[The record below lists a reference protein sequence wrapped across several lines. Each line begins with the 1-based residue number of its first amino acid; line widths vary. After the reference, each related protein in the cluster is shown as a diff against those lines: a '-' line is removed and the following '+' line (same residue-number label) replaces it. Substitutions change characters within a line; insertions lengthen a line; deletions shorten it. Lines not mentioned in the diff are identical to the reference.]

1 MTAPIVV
8 ERRIAAPPSV
18 VYRYFTE
25 SDLWARW
32 QGIGADVDGDV
43 GGIFRLSMANGM
55 TARGQF
61 VELVPHSRIVF
72 TWGWVDHP
80 GLPPGSSTV
89 EVDLAGDD
97 DGTVLTLTHRDLPA
111 DEIELHT
118 AGWNHYIPRLD
129 KAASGGDPGTDAG
142 L

>member
-1 MTAPIVV
+1 MSTPIVV

-32 QGIGADVDGDV
+32 QGNGADVDGDV

-89 EVDLAGDD
+89 EVDLTGDD
-97 DGTVLTLTHRDLPA
+97 DGTVLTLTHRDLPT

-129 KAASGGDPGTDAG
+129 TAASGGDPGPDSG